1 MVTAW
6 HGKASTP
13 LKQLAV
19 AGWQKMVCY
28 SHIPASLG
36 LGKLT
41 GVAIVLAL
49 MKPRKKAAVNWRHA
63 GLG

>member
-1 MVTAW
+1 
-6 HGKASTP
+6 
-13 LKQLAV
+13 
-19 AGWQKMVCY
+19 MVCY

-49 MKPRKKAAVNWRHA
+49 MKPRKKAAVHGKQGREA
-63 GLG
+63 YGLSIAESDLG

>member
-1 MVTAW
+1 
-6 HGKASTP
+6 
-13 LKQLAV
+13 
-19 AGWQKMVCY
+19 MVCY

-63 GLG
+63 ELG